1 MFQIMKFKNISQ
13 VKTTHYFWMT
23 VLLAG
28 TIALSGCS
36 HHHKKRGILFQT
48 STINALLKG
57 DYDGAMTFR
66 QLKHHGNFGLGTV
79 NTLNGEMVGLDG
91 KFYQIRTNGKAYLIS
106 DTMKTPFADVT
117 FFKADTTVLLSDSIN
132 NYPQLQAYLDK
143 LLPTQNIFYAFKIK
157 GRFDYIETRSVPQ
170 QHKPYPLLVD
180 VVKNQVTFDFHNVE
194 GTMVGFYS
202 PVFVKGVNVPGFHI
216 HFITKDRKAGG
227 HMLACR
233 LHKATIE
240 IDYISSFKMDLP
252 HTASFYNLDLNQE
265 QAKELEKVEK
275 K

>member
-1 MFQIMKFKNISQ
+1 MKTI
-13 VKTTHYFWMT
+13 HYFWMT

-28 TIALSGCS
+28 TMALSGCS
-36 HHHKKRGILFQT
+36 HHHKNHGVLFQT

-57 DYDGAMTFR
+57 DYDGTMTFR

-91 KFYQIRTNGKAYLIS
+91 KFYQIKTDGKAYLIS
-106 DTMKTPFADVT
+106 DTMKTPFADVA
-117 FFKADTTVLLSDSIN
+117 FFKADTTILLNDSIN
-132 NYPQLQAYLDK
+132 NYELLQAYLDR
-143 LLPTQNIFYAFKIK
+143 LLPTQNIFYAFKIT

-170 QHKPYPLLVD
+170 QLKPYPPLVD
-180 VVKNQVTFDFHNVE
+180 VVKNQVTFEFHNVQ

-202 PVFVKGVNVPGFHI
+202 PVFVKGINVPGFHI

-227 HMLACR
+227 HMLACK
-233 LHKATIE
+233 LHEATIE
-240 IDYISSFKMDLP
+240 IEYLTRFKMDLP

-265 QAKELEKVEK
+265 KAKELEKVEK
-275 K
+275 N